1 MWAIKLDTHP
11 ICITVNW
18 KDMED
23 SELDQYSK
31 NDIARIADVINIVAV
46 EANQPWVILQKLGE
60 RAHAEPDLEDNP
72 VLPYAERALAY
83 SIVEDKKN
91 PGSVV
96 LGVRLS
102 GASDEWP
109 LAFKDVSSIEKQVW
123 CKIAEQCTHHLAKVH
138 MLDVALSCGAIRG
151 RDVAKEIAELY
162 LTVAQDVNIEVYYRG
177 GCLRR
182 CWSIARSYG
191 LHTLEA
197 QARSAS
203 YQMAQL
209 LFKLPEIPT
218 GILLQPF
225 EILTVNPRCGEF
237 NDPSRQEVRDLLK
250 QIRFRS
256 ATNVSTLEGVS
267 ELLVRVAS
275 TDSEHGEA
283 RRSLIESYLALGE
296 SAKGMIASSYFED
309 AARIANKYEYI
320 DLRDRAVQLLQAVP
334 YEDLGMQTLP
344 IELRIPC
351 YSIDATLDHYRHS
364 RDALSALDIWLTGA
378 SPTGS
383 YESNVAFAKE
393 SMDGSIIAAVT
404 RTTFDENMPT
414 RTSAG
419 VESAVVEATEQQ
431 ELINAGIYGQ
441 TLAHELKAIKHQYGI
456 VTPTQ
461 ITAHLVQTYR
471 CDSQLTLT
479 LGQAIVSFWDERYTD
494 AGRAAFPLVEAG
506 ARGVLLLLGDPLYR
520 IQTGNAGGHFPS
532 LEKYAEK
539 LEQHNF
545 DVDWLQCIRNP
556 VAKWRNALA
565 HGHQLHLADYEAAV
579 LLRTAALLVVL
590 TSSSSSEKDKEEID
604 MSLRDPIRWAANQAE
619 LVQKWEQVWVP
630 VWEHKIDT
638 TDLEES

>member
-1 MWAIKLDTHP
+1 MSTHP

-23 SELDQYSK
+23 YELAQYSTS
-31 NDIARIADVINIVAV
+31 DIARIADVINIVAA
-46 EANQPWVILQKLGE
+46 EANKPWTILQRLGE
-60 RAHAEPDLEDNP
+60 QTLDEPDLKNNP

-83 SIVEDKKN
+83 SFVDDKK
-91 PGSVV
+91 PGSVT

-102 GASDEWP
+102 EASNKWP
-109 LAFKDVSSIEKQVW
+109 PEFKDVSPAEKQVW
-123 CKIAEQCTHHLAKVH
+123 YDIANQCTHHLAKAH
-138 MLDVALSCGAIRG
+138 MLDVVLACGAIRG

-162 LTVAQDVNIEVYYRG
+162 FTVAQDVNIEMYYRA

-182 CWSIARSYG
+182 CWSIARSCG

-203 YQMAQL
+203 YQMAHQL
-209 LFKLPEIPT
+209 AQLMLKPSEIPV

-225 EILTVNPRCGEF
+225 EIITIPSRGDEF
-237 NDPSRQEVRDLLK
+237 NDPSRQDVQTLLK
-250 QIRFRS
+250 QIRSRS
-256 ATNVSTLEGVS
+256 ATNMSTLEGVS

-275 TDSEHGEA
+275 TDSERDEA

-296 SAKGMIASSYFED
+296 NAKGMIASSHFED
-309 AARIANKYEYI
+309 AARIANKYGYI

-344 IELRIPC
+344 IDLRIPC
-351 YSIDATLDHYRHS
+351 YVIDATLARYRHS
-364 RDALSALDIWLTGA
+364 RDALSALNVWLAGTC
-378 SPTGS
+378 PTGS
-383 YESNVAFAKE
+383 YENNINFAKE
-393 SMDGSIIAAVT
+393 RMDGSILAAIT
-404 RTTFDENMPT
+404 RTTFNGNMPVS
-414 RTSAG
+414 TSAG
-419 VESAVVEATEQQ
+419 ADSAVVEATEQQ
-431 ELINAGIYGQ
+431 ERINAGICGQ

-471 CDSQLTLT
+471 CDSQLALA
-479 LGQAIVSFWDERYTD
+479 LEHAIVSFWDERYTD

-545 DVDWLQCIRNP
+545 DIDWLRCIRNP

-565 HGHQLHLADYEAAV
+565 HGHQLELADYEAAV

-590 TSSSSSEKDKEEID
+590 TSSNSSEKDKEEIETN
-604 MSLRDPIRWAANQAE
+604 LRDPIRWAANQAK
-619 LVQKWEQVWVP
+619 LVQKWEKVWMP

-638 TDLEES
+638 TDLKES

>member
-1 MWAIKLDTHP
+1 
-11 ICITVNW
+11 
-18 KDMED
+18 MED

-31 NDIARIADVINIVAV
+31 SDIARIAYTINVVAA

-60 RAHAEPDLEDNP
+60 RAHAESDFEDNP
-72 VLPYAERALAY
+72 GLPYAETALAY
-83 SIVEDKKN
+83 SFVEDKKN
-91 PGSVV
+91 PGAVV

-123 CKIAEQCTHHLAKVH
+123 CEIAEQCTHHLAKAH

-151 RDVAKEIAELY
+151 RDVAKEIAKLY
-162 LTVAQDVNIEVYYRG
+162 LTVAQDLNIEVYYRG
-177 GCLRR
+177 ACLRR

-203 YQMAQL
+203 YQMARL

-225 EILTVNPRCGEF
+225 EIITVLPQCGEF
-237 NDPSRQEVRDLLK
+237 NDPSRQDVQTLLK
-250 QIRFRS
+250 QVRS
-256 ATNVSTLEGVS
+256 RSTTNVSTLEGVS

-275 TDSEHGEA
+275 TDSERDES

-296 SAKGMIASSYFED
+296 GAKGMIASSYFED
-309 AARIANKYEYI
+309 AARMANKYGYI

-344 IELRIPC
+344 IDLRIPC
-351 YSIDATLDHYRHS
+351 YAIDATLARYRHA
-364 RDALSALDIWLTGA
+364 RDVLSALDVWLAGTC
-378 SPTGS
+378 PTGS
-383 YESNVAFAKE
+383 YESNIKFAKE
-393 SMDGSIIAAVT
+393 RMDGSILAAIT
-404 RTTFDENMPT
+404 RTTFNGNMPVS
-414 RTSAG
+414 TSAG
-419 VESAVVEATEQQ
+419 AESAVFEATEQQ
-431 ELINAGIYGQ
+431 ERINAGIYGQ
-441 TLAHELKAIKHQYGI
+441 TLAHELTAIKHQHHVVSPEKI
-456 VTPTQ
+456 A
-461 ITAHLVQTYR
+461 AHLVQTYR
-471 CDSQLTLT
+471 CDSQLALA

-545 DVDWLQCIRNP
+545 DIDWLRCIRNP

-565 HGHQLHLADYEAAV
+565 HGHRLELTDYEAAV

-590 TSSSSSEKDKEEID
+590 TSSNSSEKDKEEIETN
-604 MSLRDPIRWAANQAE
+604 LRDPIHWAANQAE
-619 LVQKWEQVWVP
+619 LIQKWEQVWAP

-638 TDLEES
+638 TDLKESR

>member
-1 MWAIKLDTHP
+1 MQDYEIA
-11 ICITVNW
+11 
-18 KDMED
+18 
-23 SELDQYSK
+23 QYSTS
-31 NDIARIADVINIVAV
+31 DITRIADVINIVAA
-46 EANQPWVILQKLGE
+46 EANKPWTILQRLGE
-60 RAHAEPDLEDNP
+60 RTLDEPGLKNNP

-83 SIVEDKKN
+83 SFVDDKK
-91 PGSVV
+91 PGSVT

-102 GASDEWP
+102 DASNKWP
-109 LAFKDVSSIEKQVW
+109 LEFKDVSPDEKQVW
-123 CKIAEQCTHHLAKVH
+123 CDIANQCTHHLAKAH
-138 MLDVALSCGAIRG
+138 MLDVALSSGTIRG
-151 RDVAKEIAELY
+151 RDVAKEIADLY
-162 LTVAQDVNIEVYYRG
+162 LAVAQDVNIEVYYRG

-182 CWSIARSYG
+182 CWSIARSCG

-197 QARSAS
+197 QAKSAS
-203 YQMAQL
+203 YQMAHQMTQL
-209 LFKLPEIPT
+209 MLKPPEIPT

-225 EILTVNPRCGEF
+225 EIITVNPRCGEF
-237 NDPSRQEVRDLLK
+237 SDPSRQEVRDLLK
-250 QIRFRS
+250 QIRSRS

-275 TDSEHGEA
+275 TDSERDEA
-283 RRSLIESYLALGE
+283 RRSLIESYLNLGE
-296 SAKGMIASSYFED
+296 SAKGMIASSYFEE
-309 AARIANKYEYI
+309 AAGKANKHEFI

-351 YSIDATLDHYRHS
+351 YAIDATLDHYRHS
-364 RDALSALDIWLTGA
+364 RDALSALDIWLAST

-383 YESNVAFAKE
+383 YESNVASAKK

-404 RTTFDENMPT
+404 RTTFDGNMPT

-419 VESAVVEATEQQ
+419 VESAVVEATERQ
-431 ELINAGIYGQ
+431 ELINVRLNGQ
-441 TLAHELKAIKHQYGI
+441 TIAHELKAIKHQYGI

-461 ITAHLVQTYR
+461 ITAYLVQTYR
-471 CDSQLTLT
+471 CDSQLALA

-604 MSLRDPIRWAANQAE
+604 MSLRDPIRWATNQAE

>member
-1 MWAIKLDTHP
+1 MK
-11 ICITVNW
+11 
-18 KDMED
+18 D

-31 NDIARIADVINIVAV
+31 SDIAQIADVINIVAA
-46 EANQPWVILQKLGE
+46 EANKPWVILQRLRE
-60 RAHAEPDLEDNP
+60 RMLDEPDLKNNP
-72 VLPYAERALAY
+72 VLPCAERALSY
-83 SIVEDKKN
+83 SFVDHKN
-91 PGSVV
+91 PGSVT

-102 GASDEWP
+102 EASNKWP
-109 LAFKDVSSIEKQVW
+109 PEFKDVSPAEKQVW
-123 CKIAEQCTHHLAKVH
+123 YDIANQCTHHLAKAH
-138 MLDVALSCGAIRG
+138 MLDAVLACGAIRG

-162 LTVAQDVNIEVYYRG
+162 FTVAQDVNIEMYYRA

-182 CWSIARSYG
+182 CWSIARSCG

-203 YQMAQL
+203 YQMAHQL
-209 LFKLPEIPT
+209 AQLMLKPSEIPV

-225 EILTVNPRCGEF
+225 EIITIPSRGDEF
-237 NDPSRQEVRDLLK
+237 NDPSRQDVQTLLK
-250 QIRFRS
+250 QIRSRS
-256 ATNVSTLEGVS
+256 ATNMSTLEGVS

-275 TDSEHGEA
+275 TDSERDEA

-296 SAKGMIASSYFED
+296 NAKGMIASSHFED
-309 AARIANKYEYI
+309 AARIANKYGYI

-344 IELRIPC
+344 IDLRIPC
-351 YSIDATLDHYRHS
+351 YVIDATLARYRHA
-364 RDALSALDIWLTGA
+364 RDVLSALDIWLAGTC
-378 SPTGS
+378 PTGS
-383 YESNVAFAKE
+383 YESNINFAKE
-393 SMDGSIIAAVT
+393 RMDGSILAAIT
-404 RTTFDENMPT
+404 RTTFNGNMPVS
-414 RTSAG
+414 TSAG
-419 VESAVVEATEQQ
+419 AESAVVEATEQQ
-431 ELINAGIYGQ
+431 ERINAGICGQ

-471 CDSQLTLT
+471 CDSQLALA
-479 LGQAIVSFWDERYTD
+479 LEHAIVSFWDERYTD

-545 DVDWLQCIRNP
+545 DIDWLRCIRNP

-565 HGHQLHLADYEAAV
+565 HGHQLELADYEAAV

-590 TSSSSSEKDKEEID
+590 TSSNSSEKDKEEIETN
-604 MSLRDPIRWAANQAE
+604 LRDPIRWAANQAE
-619 LVQKWEQVWVP
+619 LIQKWEQVWAP

-638 TDLEES
+638 TDLKESR

>member
-1 MWAIKLDTHP
+1 
-11 ICITVNW
+11 
-18 KDMED
+18 MED

-31 NDIARIADVINIVAV
+31 SDIARVADVINVVAA

-60 RAHAEPDLEDNP
+60 RAHAEPDFEDNP
-72 VLPYAERALAY
+72 GLPYAETALAY
-83 SIVEDKKN
+83 SFVEDKKN
-91 PGSVV
+91 PESVV

-102 GASDEWP
+102 DASDEWP
-109 LAFKDVSSIEKQVW
+109 LAFKNVSSIEKQVW
-123 CKIAEQCTHHLAKVH
+123 CEIAEQCTHHLAKAH

-177 GCLRR
+177 ACLRR

-225 EILTVNPRCGEF
+225 EIITVNPRCGEF

-267 ELLVRVAS
+267 ELLVRVAI
-275 TDSEHGEA
+275 TDSERDEA

-296 SAKGMIASSYFED
+296 SAKGMIASSYFEE
-309 AARIANKYEYI
+309 AAENASKFGFT

-334 YEDLGMQTLP
+334 YEELGMQTLP
-344 IELRIPC
+344 IELPIPN
-351 YSIDATLDHYRHS
+351 YAIDATLARYRHS
-364 RDALSALDIWLTGA
+364 RDALSALDIWLAGA

-404 RTTFDENMPT
+404 RTTFDGNMPT

-419 VESAVVEATEQQ
+419 VESAVVEATERQ
-431 ELINAGIYGQ
+431 ELINAGLYGR

-456 VTPTQ
+456 VTPTK

-471 CDSQLTLT
+471 CDSQLALA

-545 DVDWLQCIRNP
+545 DVDWLRCIRNP

-590 TSSSSSEKDKEEID
+590 TSSNSSEKDKEEIETN
-604 MSLRDPIRWAANQAE
+604 LRDPIRWAANQAE
-619 LVQKWEQVWVP
+619 LIQKWEQVWAP

>member
-1 MWAIKLDTHP
+1 MRIHP

-18 KDMED
+18 RNMED
-23 SELDQYSK
+23 IELDQYSK
-31 NDIARIADVINIVAV
+31 SDIARIADVINIVAA
-46 EANQPWVILQKLGE
+46 EANQPWVILQRLRE
-60 RAHAEPDLEDNP
+60 RMLDEPDLKNNP
-72 VLPYAERALAY
+72 VLPHAERALAY
-83 SIVEDKKN
+83 SFVDDKN
-91 PGSVV
+91 PGSVT
-96 LGVRLS
+96 LDVRLS
-102 GASDEWP
+102 DASNKWP
-109 LAFKDVSSIEKQVW
+109 RKFKDVPPAEKQVW
-123 CKIAEQCTHHLAKVH
+123 CEIANQCTHHLAKAH
-138 MLDVALSCGAIRG
+138 MLDVALSSGIIRG
-151 RDVAKEIAELY
+151 HDAAKEIAELY

-177 GCLRR
+177 ACLRR

-197 QARSAS
+197 QAKSAS
-203 YQMAQL
+203 YQMAHQMVQL
-209 LFKLPEIPT
+209 MFKPPEIPT

-225 EILTVNPRCGEF
+225 EIITVLPQCGEF
-237 NDPSRQEVRDLLK
+237 NNPSRQDVQTLLK
-250 QIRFRS
+250 QVRSRS

-275 TDSEHGEA
+275 TDSERDEA

-296 SAKGMIASSYFED
+296 GAKGMIASSYFEE
-309 AARIANKYEYI
+309 AARKAKNYGFT
-320 DLRDRAVQLLQAVP
+320 DLRNRAVQLLQAVP

-351 YSIDATLDHYRHS
+351 YALDATLDHYRHS
-364 RDALSALDIWLTGA
+364 RDALSALDIWLAGA

-404 RTTFDENMPT
+404 RTTFDGNMPT

-419 VESAVVEATEQQ
+419 VESAVVEATERQ
-431 ELINAGIYGQ
+431 ELINVRLNGQ
-441 TLAHELKAIKHQYGI
+441 TIAHELKAIKHQYSI

-471 CDSQLTLT
+471 CDSQLALA
-479 LGQAIVSFWDERYTD
+479 LGRAIISFWNERYTD

-545 DVDWLQCIRNP
+545 DVDWLRCIRNP

-565 HGHQLHLADYEAAV
+565 HGHRLELADYEAAV

-590 TSSSSSEKDKEEID
+590 TSSNSSEKDKEEIETN
-604 MSLRDPIRWAANQAE
+604 LRDPIRWAANQAE
-619 LVQKWEQVWVP
+619 LIQKWEQVWEP

>member
-1 MWAIKLDTHP
+1 
-11 ICITVNW
+11 
-18 KDMED
+18 MED
-23 SELDQYSK
+23 SEPDQYSK
-31 NDIARIADVINIVAV
+31 SDITQIVNVINIVAA
-46 EANQPWVILQKLGE
+46 EANQPWMILQKLGE
-60 RAHAEPDLEDNP
+60 RAHAAPDLKDNP

-83 SIVEDKKN
+83 SFVDDKK
-91 PGSVV
+91 PGSVT

-102 GASDEWP
+102 DASNKWP
-109 LAFKDVSSIEKQVW
+109 LDFKDVSPDEKQVW
-123 CKIAEQCTHHLAKVH
+123 CDIASQCTHHLAKAH
-138 MLDVALSCGAIRG
+138 LLDVALSSGTIRG
-151 RDVAKEIAELY
+151 RDVAQEIADLY
-162 LTVAQDVNIEVYYRG
+162 LAVAQDVNIEVYYRG

-182 CWSIARSYG
+182 CWSIARSCG

-203 YQMAQL
+203 YQMAHQL
-209 LFKLPEIPT
+209 AQLMLKPSEIPV

-225 EILTVNPRCGEF
+225 EIITVDPRYGDF
-237 NDPSRQEVRDLLK
+237 SAPNRQEVQTLLK
-250 QIRFRS
+250 QIRSRS
-256 ATNVSTLEGVS
+256 TTNVSTLEGVS

-275 TDSEHGEA
+275 TDSERNEA

-309 AARIANKYEYI
+309 AARIADKYGYI

-334 YEDLGMQTLP
+334 YEELGMQTLS
-344 IELRIPC
+344 IELPIPH
-351 YSIDATLDHYRHS
+351 YAIDTTLARYRHS
-364 RDALSALDIWLTGA
+364 RDGLSALDIWLAGA

-383 YESNVAFAKE
+383 YESNVASAKE

-404 RTTFDENMPT
+404 RTTFDGNMPT

-419 VESAVVEATEQQ
+419 VESAVVEATERQ
-431 ELINAGIYGQ
+431 ELINVRLNGQ
-441 TLAHELKAIKHQYGI
+441 TIAHELKAIKHQYGI

-461 ITAHLVQTYR
+461 ITAYLVQTYR
-471 CDSQLTLT
+471 CDSQLALA

-539 LEQHNF
+539 LEQHDF
-545 DVDWLQCIRNP
+545 DIDWLRCIRNP

-565 HGHQLHLADYEAAV
+565 HGHRLELADYEAAV

-590 TSSSSSEKDKEEID
+590 TSSNSSEKDKEEIETN
-604 MSLRDPIRWAANQAE
+604 LRDPIRWAANQAE
-619 LVQKWEQVWVP
+619 LIQKWEQVWAP

-638 TDLEES
+638 TDLKES

>member
-1 MWAIKLDTHP
+1 
-11 ICITVNW
+11 
-18 KDMED
+18 MED

-31 NDIARIADVINIVAV
+31 SDIARIVDVINVVAA
-46 EANQPWVILQKLGE
+46 EANKPWTILRRLGE
-60 RAHAEPDLEDNP
+60 RKLDEPDLKNNP
-72 VLPYAERALAY
+72 VLPYAETALAY
-83 SIVEDKKN
+83 SFVEDKKN
-91 PGSVV
+91 PGAVV

-109 LAFKDVSSIEKQVW
+109 QAFKDVSSIEKQVW
-123 CKIAEQCTHHLAKVH
+123 CEIAEQCTHHLAKAH
-138 MLDVALSCGAIRG
+138 MLDVVLACGAIRG

-162 LTVAQDVNIEVYYRG
+162 FTVAQDVNIEMYYRA

-182 CWSIARSYG
+182 CWSIARSCG

-203 YQMAQL
+203 YQMAHQL
-209 LFKLPEIPT
+209 AQLMLKPSEIPV

-225 EILTVNPRCGEF
+225 EIITIPSRGDEF
-237 NDPSRQEVRDLLK
+237 NDPSRQDVQTLLK
-250 QIRFRS
+250 QVRSRS

-275 TDSEHGEA
+275 TDSERDEA

-296 SAKGMIASSYFED
+296 GAKGMIASSHFED
-309 AARIANKYEYI
+309 AARIANKYGYI

-344 IELRIPC
+344 IDLRIPC
-351 YSIDATLDHYRHS
+351 YVIDATLARYRHA
-364 RDALSALDIWLTGA
+364 RDVLSALDIWLAGTC
-378 SPTGS
+378 PTGS
-383 YESNVAFAKE
+383 YESNINFAKE
-393 SMDGSIIAAVT
+393 RMDGSILAAIT
-404 RTTFDENMPT
+404 RTTFNGNMPVS
-414 RTSAG
+414 TSAG
-419 VESAVVEATEQQ
+419 AESAVVEATEQQ
-431 ELINAGIYGQ
+431 ERINAGICGQ

-471 CDSQLTLT
+471 CDSQLALA
-479 LGQAIVSFWDERYTD
+479 LEHAIVSFWDERYTD

-520 IQTGNAGGHFPS
+520 IQTGSAGGHFPS

-545 DVDWLQCIRNP
+545 NIDWLRCIRNP

-565 HGHQLHLADYEAAV
+565 HGHRLELADYEAAV

-590 TSSSSSEKDKEEID
+590 TSSNSSEKDKEEIETN
-604 MSLRDPIRWAANQAE
+604 LRDPIRWAANQAE
-619 LVQKWEQVWVP
+619 LIQKWEQVWAP

-638 TDLEES
+638 TDLKES

>member
-1 MWAIKLDTHP
+1 MSTHP

-23 SELDQYSK
+23 SKLDQYSK
-31 NDIARIADVINIVAV
+31 SDITWIADVINIVAA
-46 EANQPWVILQKLGE
+46 EANKPWTILQRLGE
-60 RAHAEPDLEDNP
+60 RTLDKPDLKNNP
-72 VLPYAERALAY
+72 VLPCAERALAY
-83 SIVEDKKN
+83 SFVEDKKN
-91 PGSVV
+91 PGSVK

-123 CKIAEQCTHHLAKVH
+123 CEIAEQCTHHLAKAH
-138 MLDVALSCGAIRG
+138 MLDVALSSGAIRG
-151 RDVAKEIAELY
+151 RDVAKEVAELY
-162 LTVAQDVNIEVYYRG
+162 LVIAQDINIEVYYRG

-197 QARSAS
+197 QTKGAS
-203 YQMAQL
+203 YQMAHQMAQL
-209 LFKLPEIPT
+209 MFKPSEIPT

-225 EILTVNPRCGEF
+225 EIITVLPQCGEF
-237 NDPSRQEVRDLLK
+237 NNPSRQDVQTLLK
-250 QIRFRS
+250 QVRSRS

-275 TDSEHGEA
+275 TDSERDEA
-283 RRSLIESYLALGE
+283 RRSLIENYLTLGK
-296 SAKGMIASSYFED
+296 SAKGMIASSYFEE
-309 AARIANKYEYI
+309 AARKAKNYGFT
-320 DLRDRAVQLLQAVP
+320 DLRNRAVQLLQAVP

-351 YSIDATLDHYRHS
+351 YALDATLDHYRHS
-364 RDALSALDIWLTGA
+364 RDALSALDIWLAGA

-404 RTTFDENMPT
+404 RTTFDGNMPT

-419 VESAVVEATEQQ
+419 VESAVVEATERQ
-431 ELINAGIYGQ
+431 ELINVGLNGQ
-441 TLAHELKAIKHQYGI
+441 TIAHELKAINHQYGI

-471 CDSQLTLT
+471 CDSQLALA
-479 LGQAIVSFWDERYTD
+479 LGQAIISFWNERYTD

-545 DVDWLQCIRNP
+545 DVDWLRCIRNP

-565 HGHQLHLADYEAAV
+565 HGHRLELADYEAAV

-590 TSSSSSEKDKEEID
+590 TSSNSSEKDKEEIETN
-604 MSLRDPIRWAANQAE
+604 LRDPIRWAANQAE
-619 LVQKWEQVWVP
+619 LIQKWEQVWEP

>member
-1 MWAIKLDTHP
+1 
-11 ICITVNW
+11 
-18 KDMED
+18 MED
-23 SELDQYSK
+23 SELDQHSK
-31 NDIARIADVINIVAV
+31 SDIARIADVINVVAA

-60 RAHAEPDLEDNP
+60 RAHAESDFEDNP
-72 VLPYAERALAY
+72 GLPYAETALAY
-83 SIVEDKKN
+83 SFVEDKKN
-91 PGSVV
+91 PGAVV

-123 CKIAEQCTHHLAKVH
+123 CEIAEQCTHHLAKAH

-151 RDVAKEIAELY
+151 RDVAKEIAKLY
-162 LTVAQDVNIEVYYRG
+162 LTVAHDVNIEVYYRG
-177 GCLRR
+177 ACLRR

-218 GILLQPF
+218 GILLHPF
-225 EILTVNPRCGEF
+225 EIITVNPRCGDF
-237 NDPSRQEVRDLLK
+237 SDPSRQEVRDLLK

-275 TDSEHGEA
+275 TDSERDEA

-296 SAKGMIASSYFED
+296 GTKGMIASSYFED
-309 AARIANKYEYI
+309 AARIADKYGYI

-334 YEDLGMQTLP
+334 YEELGMQTLS
-344 IELRIPC
+344 IELPIPH
-351 YSIDATLDHYRHS
+351 YAIDATLARYRHS
-364 RDALSALDIWLTGA
+364 RDGLSALDIWLAGA

-383 YESNVAFAKE
+383 YESNVASAKE

-404 RTTFDENMPT
+404 RTTFDGNMPT

-419 VESAVVEATEQQ
+419 VESAVVETTERQ
-431 ELINAGIYGQ
+431 ELINVRLNGRTI
-441 TLAHELKAIKHQYGI
+441 AHELKAIKHQYGI
-456 VTPTQ
+456 VTPTK

-471 CDSQLTLT
+471 CDSQLALA
-479 LGQAIVSFWDERYTD
+479 LEHAIVSFWDERYTD

-545 DVDWLQCIRNP
+545 DIDWLRCIRNP

-565 HGHQLHLADYEAAV
+565 HGHRLELADYEAAV

-590 TSSSSSEKDKEEID
+590 TSSNSSEKDKEEIETN
-604 MSLRDPIRWAANQAE
+604 LRDPIRWAANQAE
-619 LVQKWEQVWVP
+619 LTQKWEQVWAP

-638 TDLEES
+638 TDLKES

>member
-1 MWAIKLDTHP
+1 
-11 ICITVNW
+11 
-18 KDMED
+18 MED
-23 SELDQYSK
+23 SKLDQYSK
-31 NDIARIADVINIVAV
+31 NDIARIADVINIVAA
-46 EANQPWVILQKLGE
+46 EANQPWVILQKLSE
-60 RAHAEPDLEDNP
+60 RAHAAPDLKDNP
-72 VLPYAERALAY
+72 VLPYAERSLAY
-83 SIVEDKKN
+83 SFTEDKKN
-91 PGSVV
+91 PGSVT

-102 GASDEWP
+102 STSDEWP
-109 LAFKDVSSIEKQVW
+109 LAFKDVSSIEKQAW
-123 CKIAEQCTHHLAKVH
+123 YEIANQCTHHLAKVH

-151 RDVAKEIAELY
+151 RDVAKEIADLY
-162 LTVAQDVNIEVYYRG
+162 LTVAQDVNIEIYYRG

-225 EILTVNPRCGEF
+225 EILTVNPRCGQF

-364 RDALSALDIWLTGA
+364 RDALSALDIWLAGA

-419 VESAVVEATEQQ
+419 VESAVVEATERQ

-471 CDSQLTLT
+471 CDSQLTLA

-520 IQTGNAGGHFPS
+520 IQTGKAGGHFPS

>member
-1 MWAIKLDTHP
+1 
-11 ICITVNW
+11 
-18 KDMED
+18 MED
-23 SELDQYSK
+23 IELDQYSK
-31 NDIARIADVINIVAV
+31 SDIARIADVINIVAA
-46 EANQPWVILQKLGE
+46 EANQPWVILQRLRE
-60 RAHAEPDLEDNP
+60 RMLDEPDLKNNP
-72 VLPYAERALAY
+72 VLPHAERALAY
-83 SIVEDKKN
+83 SFVDDKN
-91 PGSVV
+91 PGSVT
-96 LGVRLS
+96 LDVRLS
-102 GASDEWP
+102 DASNKWP
-109 LAFKDVSSIEKQVW
+109 RKFKDVPPAEKQVW
-123 CKIAEQCTHHLAKVH
+123 CEIANQCTHHLAKAH
-138 MLDVALSCGAIRG
+138 MLDVALSSGIIRG
-151 RDVAKEIAELY
+151 HDAAKEIAELY

-177 GCLRR
+177 ACLRR

-197 QARSAS
+197 QAKSAS
-203 YQMAQL
+203 YQMAHQMVQL
-209 LFKLPEIPT
+209 MFKPPEIPT

-225 EILTVNPRCGEF
+225 EIITVLPQCGEF
-237 NDPSRQEVRDLLK
+237 NNPSRQDVQTLLK
-250 QIRFRS
+250 QVRSRS

-275 TDSEHGEA
+275 TDSERDEA

-296 SAKGMIASSYFED
+296 GAKGMIASSYFEE
-309 AARIANKYEYI
+309 AARKAKNYGFT
-320 DLRDRAVQLLQAVP
+320 DLRNRAVQLLQAVP

-351 YSIDATLDHYRHS
+351 YALDATLDHYRHS
-364 RDALSALDIWLTGA
+364 RDALSALDIWLAGA

-404 RTTFDENMPT
+404 RTTFDGNMPT

-419 VESAVVEATEQQ
+419 VESAVVEATERQ
-431 ELINAGIYGQ
+431 ELINVRLNGQ
-441 TLAHELKAIKHQYGI
+441 TIAHELTAIKHQHHVVSPEEI
-456 VTPTQ
+456 A
-461 ITAHLVQTYR
+461 AHLVQTYR
-471 CDSQLTLT
+471 CDSQLALA
-479 LGQAIVSFWDERYTD
+479 LGRAIISFWNERYTD

-545 DVDWLQCIRNP
+545 DVDWLRCIRNP

-565 HGHQLHLADYEAAV
+565 HGHRLELADYEAAV

-590 TSSSSSEKDKEEID
+590 TSSNSSEKDKEEIETN
-604 MSLRDPIRWAANQAE
+604 LRDPIRWAANQAE
-619 LVQKWEQVWVP
+619 LIQKWEQVWEP

>member
-1 MWAIKLDTHP
+1 MK
-11 ICITVNW
+11 
-18 KDMED
+18 D

-31 NDIARIADVINIVAV
+31 SDIAQIADVINIVAA
-46 EANQPWVILQKLGE
+46 EANKPWVILQRLRE
-60 RAHAEPDLEDNP
+60 RMLDEPDLKNNP
-72 VLPYAERALAY
+72 VLPCAERALSY
-83 SIVEDKKN
+83 SFVDHKN
-91 PGSVV
+91 PGSVT

-102 GASDEWP
+102 EASNKWP
-109 LAFKDVSSIEKQVW
+109 PEFKDVSPAEKQVW
-123 CKIAEQCTHHLAKVH
+123 YDIANQCTHHLAKAH
-138 MLDVALSCGAIRG
+138 MLDAVLACGAIRG

-162 LTVAQDVNIEVYYRG
+162 FTVAQDVNIEMYYRA

-182 CWSIARSYG
+182 CWSIARSCG

-203 YQMAQL
+203 YQMAHQL
-209 LFKLPEIPT
+209 AQLMLKPSEIPV

-225 EILTVNPRCGEF
+225 EIITIPSRGDEF
-237 NDPSRQEVRDLLK
+237 NDPSRQDVQTLLK
-250 QIRFRS
+250 QIRSRS
-256 ATNVSTLEGVS
+256 ATNISTLEGVS

-275 TDSEHGEA
+275 TDSERDEA

-296 SAKGMIASSYFED
+296 NAKGMIASSHFED
-309 AARIANKYEYI
+309 AARIANKYGYI

-344 IELRIPC
+344 IDLRIPC
-351 YSIDATLDHYRHS
+351 YVIDATLARYRHA
-364 RDALSALDIWLTGA
+364 RDVLSALDIWLAGTC
-378 SPTGS
+378 PTGS
-383 YESNVAFAKE
+383 YESNINFAKE
-393 SMDGSIIAAVT
+393 RMDGSILAAIT
-404 RTTFDENMPT
+404 RTTFNGNMPVS
-414 RTSAG
+414 TSAG
-419 VESAVVEATEQQ
+419 AESAVVEATEQQ
-431 ELINAGIYGQ
+431 ERINAGICGQ

-471 CDSQLTLT
+471 CDSQLALA
-479 LGQAIVSFWDERYTD
+479 LEHAIVSFWDERYTD

-545 DVDWLQCIRNP
+545 DIDWLRCIRNP

-565 HGHQLHLADYEAAV
+565 HGHQLELADYEAAV

-590 TSSSSSEKDKEEID
+590 TSSNSSEKDKEEIETN
-604 MSLRDPIRWAANQAE
+604 LRDPIRWAANQAE
-619 LVQKWEQVWVP
+619 LIQKWEQVWAP

-638 TDLEES
+638 TDLKESR

>member
-1 MWAIKLDTHP
+1 
-11 ICITVNW
+11 
-18 KDMED
+18 MED
-23 SELDQYSK
+23 SKLDQYSK
-31 NDIARIADVINIVAV
+31 SDIARIADVINIVAA
-46 EANQPWVILQKLGE
+46 EANQPWVILQRLRE
-60 RAHAEPDLEDNP
+60 RMLDEPDLKNNP
-72 VLPYAERALAY
+72 VLPCAERALSY
-83 SIVEDKKN
+83 SFVDHKN
-91 PGSVV
+91 PGSVT

-102 GASDEWP
+102 EASNKWP
-109 LAFKDVSSIEKQVW
+109 PEFKDVSPAEKQVW
-123 CKIAEQCTHHLAKVH
+123 YDIANQCTHHLAKAH
-138 MLDVALSCGAIRG
+138 MLDVVLACGAIRG

-162 LTVAQDVNIEVYYRG
+162 FTVAQDVNIEMYYRA

-182 CWSIARSYG
+182 CWSIARSCG

-203 YQMAQL
+203 YQMAHQL
-209 LFKLPEIPT
+209 AQLMLKPSEIPV

-225 EILTVNPRCGEF
+225 EIITIPSRGDEF
-237 NDPSRQEVRDLLK
+237 NDPSRQDVQTLLK
-250 QIRFRS
+250 QIRSRS
-256 ATNVSTLEGVS
+256 ATNMSTLEGVS

-275 TDSEHGEA
+275 TDSERDEA

-296 SAKGMIASSYFED
+296 NAKGMIASSHFED
-309 AARIANKYEYI
+309 AARIANKYGYI

-344 IELRIPC
+344 IDLRIPC
-351 YSIDATLDHYRHS
+351 YVIDATLARYRHA
-364 RDALSALDIWLTGA
+364 RDVLSALDIWLAGTC
-378 SPTGS
+378 PTGS
-383 YESNVAFAKE
+383 YESNINFAKE
-393 SMDGSIIAAVT
+393 RMDGSILAAIT
-404 RTTFDENMPT
+404 RTTFNGNMPVS
-414 RTSAG
+414 TSAG
-419 VESAVVEATEQQ
+419 AESAVVEATEQQ
-431 ELINAGIYGQ
+431 ERINAGICGQ

-456 VTPTQ
+456 VTPTK

-471 CDSQLTLT
+471 CDSQLALA
-479 LGQAIVSFWDERYTD
+479 LEHAIVSFWDERYTD

-545 DVDWLQCIRNP
+545 DIDWLRCIRNP

-565 HGHQLHLADYEAAV
+565 HGHQLELADYEAAV

-590 TSSSSSEKDKEEID
+590 TSSNSSEKDKEEIETN
-604 MSLRDPIRWAANQAE
+604 LRDPIRWAANQAE
-619 LVQKWEQVWVP
+619 LIQKWEQVWAP

-638 TDLEES
+638 TDLKESR

>member
-1 MWAIKLDTHP
+1 
-11 ICITVNW
+11 
-18 KDMED
+18 MED

-31 NDIARIADVINIVAV
+31 SDIARVADVINVVAA

-60 RAHAEPDLEDNP
+60 RAHAEPDFEDNP
-72 VLPYAERALAY
+72 GLPYAETALAY
-83 SIVEDKKN
+83 SFVEDKKN
-91 PGSVV
+91 PESVV

-102 GASDEWP
+102 DASDEWP
-109 LAFKDVSSIEKQVW
+109 LAFKNVSSIEKQVW
-123 CKIAEQCTHHLAKVH
+123 CEIAEQCTHHLAKAH

-177 GCLRR
+177 ACLRR

-225 EILTVNPRCGEF
+225 EIITVNPRCGEF

-267 ELLVRVAS
+267 ELLVRVAI
-275 TDSEHGEA
+275 TDSERDEA

-296 SAKGMIASSYFED
+296 SAKGMIASSYFEE
-309 AARIANKYEYI
+309 AAENASKFGFT

-334 YEDLGMQTLP
+334 YEELGMQTLP
-344 IELRIPC
+344 IELPIPN
-351 YSIDATLDHYRHS
+351 YAIDATLARYRHS
-364 RDALSALDIWLTGA
+364 RDALSALDIWLAGA

-404 RTTFDENMPT
+404 RTTFDGNMPT

-419 VESAVVEATEQQ
+419 VESAVVEATERQ
-431 ELINAGIYGQ
+431 ELINAGLYGR

-456 VTPTQ
+456 VTPTK

-471 CDSQLTLT
+471 CDSQLALA

-545 DVDWLQCIRNP
+545 DVDWLRCIRNP

-590 TSSSSSEKDKEEID
+590 TSSNSSEKDKEEIETN
-604 MSLRDPIRWAANQAE
+604 LRDPIRWAANQAE
-619 LVQKWEQVWVP
+619 LIQKWEQVWAP

-638 TDLEES
+638 TDLKES

>member
-1 MWAIKLDTHP
+1 
-11 ICITVNW
+11 
-18 KDMED
+18 MED
-23 SELDQYSK
+23 SKLDQYSK
-31 NDIARIADVINIVAV
+31 SDIARIADVINIVAA
-46 EANQPWVILQKLGE
+46 EANQPWVILQRLHE
-60 RAHAEPDLEDNP
+60 RMLDEPDLKNNP
-72 VLPYAERALAY
+72 VLPCAERALSY
-83 SIVEDKKN
+83 SFVDHKN
-91 PGSVV
+91 PGSVT

-102 GASDEWP
+102 EASNKWP
-109 LAFKDVSSIEKQVW
+109 PEFKDVSPAEKQVW
-123 CKIAEQCTHHLAKVH
+123 YDIANQCTHHLAKAH
-138 MLDVALSCGAIRG
+138 MLDVVLACGAIRG

-162 LTVAQDVNIEVYYRG
+162 FTVAQDVNIEMYYRA

-182 CWSIARSYG
+182 CWSIARSCG

-203 YQMAQL
+203 YQMAHQL
-209 LFKLPEIPT
+209 AQLMLKPSEIPV

-225 EILTVNPRCGEF
+225 EIITVLPQCGEF
-237 NDPSRQEVRDLLK
+237 NDPSRQDVQTLLK
-250 QIRFRS
+250 QVRSRS

-267 ELLVRVAS
+267 ELLVRVAT
-275 TDSEHGEA
+275 TDSERDEA

-296 SAKGMIASSYFED
+296 GAKGMIASSYFED
-309 AARIANKYEYI
+309 AARMANKYGYI

-344 IELRIPC
+344 IDLRIPC
-351 YSIDATLDHYRHS
+351 YVIDATLARYRHA
-364 RDALSALDIWLTGA
+364 RDVLSALDIWLAGTC
-378 SPTGS
+378 PTGS
-383 YESNVAFAKE
+383 YESNINFAKE
-393 SMDGSIIAAVT
+393 RMDGSILAAIT
-404 RTTFDENMPT
+404 RTTFNGNMPVS
-414 RTSAG
+414 TSAG
-419 VESAVVEATEQQ
+419 AESAVVEATEQQ
-431 ELINAGIYGQ
+431 ERINAGICGQ

-471 CDSQLTLT
+471 CDSQLALA
-479 LGQAIVSFWDERYTD
+479 LEHAIVSFWDERYTD

-520 IQTGNAGGHFPS
+520 IQTGSAGGHFPS

-545 DVDWLQCIRNP
+545 DIDWLRCIRNP

-565 HGHQLHLADYEAAV
+565 HGHRLELADYEAAV

-590 TSSSSSEKDKEEID
+590 TSSNSSEKDKEEIETN
-604 MSLRDPIRWAANQAE
+604 LRDPIRWAANQAE
-619 LVQKWEQVWVP
+619 LIQKWEQVWAP

-638 TDLEES
+638 TDLKES

>member
-1 MWAIKLDTHP
+1 
-11 ICITVNW
+11 
-18 KDMED
+18 MED
-23 SELDQYSK
+23 SKLDQYSK
-31 NDIARIADVINIVAV
+31 SDIARIADVINIVAA
-46 EANQPWVILQKLGE
+46 EANQPWVILQRLRE
-60 RAHAEPDLEDNP
+60 RMLDEPDLKNNP
-72 VLPYAERALAY
+72 VLPCAERALSY
-83 SIVEDKKN
+83 SFVDHKN
-91 PGSVV
+91 PGSVT

-102 GASDEWP
+102 EASNKWP
-109 LAFKDVSSIEKQVW
+109 PKFKDVSPAEKQVW
-123 CKIAEQCTHHLAKVH
+123 YDIANQCTHHLAKAH
-138 MLDVALSCGAIRG
+138 MLDVVLACGEIRG

-162 LTVAQDVNIEVYYRG
+162 FTVAQDVNIEMYYRA

-182 CWSIARSYG
+182 CWSIARSCG

-203 YQMAQL
+203 YQLAHQLAQL
-209 LFKLPEIPT
+209 MLKPSEIPV

-225 EILTVNPRCGEF
+225 EIITIPSRGDEF
-237 NDPSRQEVRDLLK
+237 NDPSRQDVQTLLK
-250 QIRFRS
+250 QIRSRS
-256 ATNVSTLEGVS
+256 ATNMSTLEGVS

-275 TDSEHGEA
+275 TDSERDEA

-296 SAKGMIASSYFED
+296 NAKGMIASSHFED
-309 AARIANKYEYI
+309 AARIANKYGYI

-344 IELRIPC
+344 IDLRIPC
-351 YSIDATLDHYRHS
+351 YVIDATLARYRHA
-364 RDALSALDIWLTGA
+364 RDVLSALDIWLAGTC
-378 SPTGS
+378 PTGS
-383 YESNVAFAKE
+383 YESNINFAKE
-393 SMDGSIIAAVT
+393 RMDGSILAAIT
-404 RTTFDENMPT
+404 RTTFNGNMPVS
-414 RTSAG
+414 TSAG
-419 VESAVVEATEQQ
+419 AESAVVEATEQQ
-431 ELINAGIYGQ
+431 ERINAGICGQ

-471 CDSQLTLT
+471 CDSQLALA
-479 LGQAIVSFWDERYTD
+479 LEHAIVSFWDERYTD

-545 DVDWLQCIRNP
+545 DIDWLRCIRNP

-565 HGHQLHLADYEAAV
+565 HGHQLELADYEAAV

-590 TSSSSSEKDKEEID
+590 TSSNSSEKDKEEIETN
-604 MSLRDPIRWAANQAE
+604 LRDPIRWAANQAE
-619 LVQKWEQVWVP
+619 LIQKWEQVWAP

-638 TDLEES
+638 TDLKES

>member
-1 MWAIKLDTHP
+1 
-11 ICITVNW
+11 
-18 KDMED
+18 MED

-31 NDIARIADVINIVAV
+31 SDIARIVDVINVVAA
-46 EANQPWVILQKLGE
+46 EANKPWTILRRLGE
-60 RAHAEPDLEDNP
+60 RKLDEPDLKNNP
-72 VLPYAERALAY
+72 VLPYAETALAY
-83 SIVEDKKN
+83 SFVEDKKN
-91 PGSVV
+91 PGAVV

-123 CKIAEQCTHHLAKVH
+123 CEIAEQCTHHLAKAH
-138 MLDVALSCGAIRG
+138 MLDVVLACGAIRG
-151 RDVAKEIAELY
+151 RDVAKEIADLY
-162 LTVAQDVNIEVYYRG
+162 LTVAQDVNIEIYYRG

-267 ELLVRVAS
+267 ELLVRVAN

-351 YSIDATLDHYRHS
+351 YAIDATLDHYRHS
-364 RDALSALDIWLTGA
+364 RDGLSALDIWLAGA

-383 YESNVAFAKE
+383 YESNVASAKE

-404 RTTFDENMPT
+404 RTTFDGNMPT

-419 VESAVVEATEQQ
+419 VESAVVEATERQ
-431 ELINAGIYGQ
+431 ELINVRLNGQ
-441 TLAHELKAIKHQYGI
+441 TIAHELKAIKHQYGI

-461 ITAHLVQTYR
+461 ITAYLVQTYR
-471 CDSQLTLT
+471 CDSQLALA

>member
-1 MWAIKLDTHP
+1 
-11 ICITVNW
+11 
-18 KDMED
+18 MED
-23 SELDQYSK
+23 SKLDQYSK
-31 NDIARIADVINIVAV
+31 SDIARIADVINIVAA
-46 EANQPWVILQKLGE
+46 EANQPWVILQRLRE
-60 RAHAEPDLEDNP
+60 RMLDEPDLKNNP
-72 VLPYAERALAY
+72 VLPCAERALSY
-83 SIVEDKKN
+83 SFVDHKN
-91 PGSVV
+91 PGSVT

-102 GASDEWP
+102 EASNKWP
-109 LAFKDVSSIEKQVW
+109 PEFKDVSPAEKQVW
-123 CKIAEQCTHHLAKVH
+123 YDIANQCTHHLAKAH
-138 MLDVALSCGAIRG
+138 MLDVVLACGAIRG

-162 LTVAQDVNIEVYYRG
+162 FTVAQDVNIEMYYRA

-182 CWSIARSYG
+182 CWSIARSCG

-203 YQMAQL
+203 YQMAHQL
-209 LFKLPEIPT
+209 AHLMLKPSEIPV

-225 EILTVNPRCGEF
+225 EIITIPSRGDEF
-237 NDPSRQEVRDLLK
+237 NDPSRQDVQTLLK
-250 QIRFRS
+250 QIRSRS
-256 ATNVSTLEGVS
+256 ATNMSTLEGVS

-275 TDSEHGEA
+275 TDSERDEA

-296 SAKGMIASSYFED
+296 NAKGMIASSHFED
-309 AARIANKYEYI
+309 AARIANKYGYI

-344 IELRIPC
+344 IDLRIPC
-351 YSIDATLDHYRHS
+351 YVIDATLARYRHA
-364 RDALSALDIWLTGA
+364 RDVLSALDIWLAGTC
-378 SPTGS
+378 PTGS
-383 YESNVAFAKE
+383 YESNINFAKE
-393 SMDGSIIAAVT
+393 RMDGSILAAIT
-404 RTTFDENMPT
+404 RTTFNGNMPVS
-414 RTSAG
+414 TSAG
-419 VESAVVEATEQQ
+419 AESAVVEATEQQ
-431 ELINAGIYGQ
+431 ERINAGICGQ

-471 CDSQLTLT
+471 CDSQLALA
-479 LGQAIVSFWDERYTD
+479 LEHAIVSFWDERYTD

-545 DVDWLQCIRNP
+545 DIDWLRCIRNP

-565 HGHQLHLADYEAAV
+565 HGHQLELADYEAAV

-590 TSSSSSEKDKEEID
+590 TSSNSSDKDKEEIETN
-604 MSLRDPIRWAANQAE
+604 LRDPIRWAANQAE
-619 LVQKWEQVWVP
+619 LIQKWEQVWAP

-638 TDLEES
+638 TDLKESR

>member
-1 MWAIKLDTHP
+1 MD
-11 ICITVNW
+11 
-18 KDMED
+18 D

-31 NDIARIADVINIVAV
+31 SDITQIADVINIVAA
-46 EANQPWVILQKLGE
+46 EANKPWTILQRLGE
-60 RAHAEPDLEDNP
+60 RTLDEPDLKNNP

-83 SIVEDKKN
+83 SFVDHKK
-91 PGSVV
+91 PGSVT

-102 GASDEWP
+102 DASNKWP
-109 LAFKDVSSIEKQVW
+109 RKFKDVSPAEKRVW
-123 CKIAEQCTHHLAKVH
+123 YDIANQCTHHLAKAH
-138 MLDVALSCGAIRG
+138 MLDVALSSGTIRG
-151 RDVAKEIAELY
+151 RDVAKEIADLY
-162 LTVAQDVNIEVYYRG
+162 FTVAQDVNIEMYYRA

-182 CWSIARSYG
+182 CWSIARSCG

-197 QARSAS
+197 QTRSAS
-203 YQMAQL
+203 YQMAHQL
-209 LFKLPEIPT
+209 AQLMLKPSEIPV

-225 EILTVNPRCGEF
+225 EIITVDPRYGDF
-237 NDPSRQEVRDLLK
+237 SAPSRQDVQTLLK

-275 TDSEHGEA
+275 TDSERNEA

-296 SAKGMIASSYFED
+296 GTKGMIASSYFEE
-309 AARIANKYEYI
+309 AARKANKYGFT

-351 YSIDATLDHYRHS
+351 YAIDATLARYRHS
-364 RDALSALDIWLTGA
+364 RDALSALDIWLAGA
-378 SPTGS
+378 PPTGS
-383 YESNVAFAKE
+383 YESNVAFAKK

-404 RTTFDENMPT
+404 RTTFDGNVPT
-414 RTSAG
+414 RTSTG
-419 VESAVVEATEQQ
+419 VESAVVEATERQ
-431 ELINAGIYGQ
+431 ELINVGLNGQ

-471 CDSQLTLT
+471 CNSQLALA
-479 LGQAIVSFWDERYTD
+479 LGHAIVSFWDERYTD

-545 DVDWLQCIRNP
+545 DIDWLRCIRNP
-556 VAKWRNALA
+556 VAKLRNALA
-565 HGHQLHLADYEAAV
+565 HGHQLQLADYEAAV

-590 TSSSSSEKDKEEID
+590 TSSNSSETDKEEID
-604 MSLRDPIRWAANQAE
+604 TSLRDPVRWAANQAE
-619 LVQKWEQVWVP
+619 LIQKWEQVWAP

-638 TDLEES
+638 TDLKES

>member
-1 MWAIKLDTHP
+1 
-11 ICITVNW
+11 
-18 KDMED
+18 MED
-23 SELDQYSK
+23 SKLDQYSK
-31 NDIARIADVINIVAV
+31 SDIARIADVINIVAA
-46 EANQPWVILQKLGE
+46 EANQPWVILQKLSE
-60 RAHAEPDLEDNP
+60 RAHAAPDLKDNP
-72 VLPYAERALAY
+72 VLPYAERSLAY
-83 SIVEDKKN
+83 SFTEDKKN
-91 PGSVV
+91 PGSVT

-102 GASDEWP
+102 STSDEWP
-109 LAFKDVSSIEKQVW
+109 LAFKDVSSIEKQAW
-123 CKIAEQCTHHLAKVH
+123 YEIANQCTHHLAKAH

-151 RDVAKEIAELY
+151 RDVAKEIADLY
-162 LTVAQDVNIEVYYRG
+162 LTVAQDVNIEIYYRG

-351 YSIDATLDHYRHS
+351 YAIDATLDHYRHS
-364 RDALSALDIWLTGA
+364 RDGLSALDIWLAGA

-383 YESNVAFAKE
+383 YESNVASAKE

-404 RTTFDENMPT
+404 RTTFDGNMPT

-419 VESAVVEATEQQ
+419 VESAVVEATERQ
-431 ELINAGIYGQ
+431 ELINVRLNGQ
-441 TLAHELKAIKHQYGI
+441 TIAHELKAIKHQYGI

-461 ITAHLVQTYR
+461 ITAYLVQTYR
-471 CDSQLTLT
+471 CDSQLALA

>member
-1 MWAIKLDTHP
+1 MSTHP

-23 SELDQYSK
+23 SELDQHSK
-31 NDIARIADVINIVAV
+31 SDIARIADVINVVAA

-60 RAHAEPDLEDNP
+60 RAHAESDFEDNP
-72 VLPYAERALAY
+72 GLPYAETALAY
-83 SIVEDKKN
+83 SFVEDKKN
-91 PGSVV
+91 PGAVV

-123 CKIAEQCTHHLAKVH
+123 CEIAEQCTHHLAKAH

-151 RDVAKEIAELY
+151 RDVAKEIAKLY
-162 LTVAQDVNIEVYYRG
+162 LTVAHDVNIEVYYRG
-177 GCLRR
+177 ACLRR

-218 GILLQPF
+218 GILLHPF
-225 EILTVNPRCGEF
+225 EIITVNPRCGDF
-237 NDPSRQEVRDLLK
+237 SDPSRQEVRDLLK

-275 TDSEHGEA
+275 TDSERDEA

-296 SAKGMIASSYFED
+296 GTKGMIASSYFED
-309 AARIANKYEYI
+309 AARIADKYGYI

-334 YEDLGMQTLP
+334 YEELGMQTLS
-344 IELRIPC
+344 IELPIPH
-351 YSIDATLDHYRHS
+351 YAIDATLARYRHS
-364 RDALSALDIWLTGA
+364 RDGLSALDIWLAGA

-383 YESNVAFAKE
+383 YESNVASAKE

-404 RTTFDENMPT
+404 RTTFDGNMPT

-419 VESAVVEATEQQ
+419 VESAVVETTERQ
-431 ELINAGIYGQ
+431 ELINVRLNGRTI
-441 TLAHELKAIKHQYGI
+441 AHELKAIKHQYGI
-456 VTPTQ
+456 VTPTK

-471 CDSQLTLT
+471 CDSQLALA
-479 LGQAIVSFWDERYTD
+479 LEHAIVSFWDERYTD

-545 DVDWLQCIRNP
+545 DIDWLRCIRNP

-565 HGHQLHLADYEAAV
+565 HGHRLELADYEAAV

-590 TSSSSSEKDKEEID
+590 TSSNSSEKDKEEIETN
-604 MSLRDPIRWAANQAE
+604 LRDPIRWAANQAE
-619 LVQKWEQVWVP
+619 LTQKWEQVWAP

-638 TDLEES
+638 TDLKES

>member
-1 MWAIKLDTHP
+1 MD
-11 ICITVNW
+11 
-18 KDMED
+18 D

-31 NDIARIADVINIVAV
+31 SDITQIADVINIVAA
-46 EANQPWVILQKLGE
+46 EANKPWTILQRLGE
-60 RAHAEPDLEDNP
+60 RALDEPDLKNNP

-83 SIVEDKKN
+83 SFVDHKK
-91 PGSVV
+91 PGSVT

-102 GASDEWP
+102 DASNKWP
-109 LAFKDVSSIEKQVW
+109 LDFKDVSPDEKQVW
-123 CKIAEQCTHHLAKVH
+123 CDIASQCTHHLAKAH
-138 MLDVALSCGAIRG
+138 MLDVALSSGTIRG
-151 RDVAKEIAELY
+151 RDVAKEIADLY
-162 LTVAQDVNIEVYYRG
+162 FTVAQDVNIEMYYRA

-182 CWSIARSYG
+182 CWSIARSCG

-197 QARSAS
+197 QTRSAS

-225 EILTVNPRCGEF
+225 EIITVDPRYGDF
-237 NDPSRQEVRDLLK
+237 SAPSRQDVQTLLK

-275 TDSEHGEA
+275 TDSERNET

-296 SAKGMIASSYFED
+296 GTKGMIASSYFEE
-309 AARIANKYEYI
+309 AARKANKYGFT

-334 YEDLGMQTLP
+334 YEDLGTQTLP

-351 YSIDATLDHYRHS
+351 YAIDATLARYRHS
-364 RDALSALDIWLTGA
+364 RDALSALDIWLAGP

-383 YESNVAFAKE
+383 YESNVAFAKK

-404 RTTFDENMPT
+404 RTTFDGNVPT
-414 RTSAG
+414 RTSTG
-419 VESAVVEATEQQ
+419 VESAVVEATERQ
-431 ELINAGIYGQ
+431 ELINVGLNGQ

-471 CDSQLTLT
+471 CNSQLALA
-479 LGQAIVSFWDERYTD
+479 LGHAIVSFWDERYTE

-545 DVDWLQCIRNP
+545 DIDWLRCIRNP

-565 HGHQLHLADYEAAV
+565 HGHRLELADYEAAV

-590 TSSSSSEKDKEEID
+590 TSSNSSETDKEEID
-604 MSLRDPIRWAANQAE
+604 TSLRDPVRWAANQAE
-619 LVQKWEQVWVP
+619 LIQKWEQVWAP

-638 TDLEES
+638 TDLKESR

>member
-1 MWAIKLDTHP
+1 
-11 ICITVNW
+11 
-18 KDMED
+18 
-23 SELDQYSK
+23 
-31 NDIARIADVINIVAV
+31 
-46 EANQPWVILQKLGE
+46 
-60 RAHAEPDLEDNP
+60 
-72 VLPYAERALAY
+72 
-83 SIVEDKKN
+83 
-91 PGSVV
+91 
-96 LGVRLS
+96 
-102 GASDEWP
+102 
-109 LAFKDVSSIEKQVW
+109 
-123 CKIAEQCTHHLAKVH
+123 

-151 RDVAKEIAELY
+151 RDVAKEIADLY
-162 LTVAQDVNIEVYYRG
+162 LTVAQDVNIEIYYRG

-296 SAKGMIASSYFED
+296 SAKGMIASLYFED
-309 AARIANKYEYI
+309 AAGIANKYGFI

-334 YEDLGMQTLP
+334 YEELGMQTLS
-344 IELRIPC
+344 IELPIPH
-351 YSIDATLDHYRHS
+351 YAIDATLARYRHS
-364 RDALSALDIWLTGA
+364 RDGLSALDIWLAGA
-378 SPTGS
+378 PPTGS
-383 YESNVAFAKE
+383 YESNVASAKE

-404 RTTFDENMPT
+404 RTTFDGNMPT

-419 VESAVVEATEQQ
+419 VESAVVEATERQ
-431 ELINAGIYGQ
+431 ELINAGLYGQ
-441 TLAHELKAIKHQYGI
+441 MLAHELKAIKHQYGI
-456 VTPTQ
+456 VTPTK

-471 CDSQLTLT
+471 CDSQLALA

-506 ARGVLLLLGDPLYR
+506 ARGVLLLLDDPLYR

-565 HGHQLHLADYEAAV
+565 HGHRLELADYEAAV
-579 LLRTAALLVVL
+579 LLRTAALLVIL
-590 TSSSSSEKDKEEID
+590 TSNNSSKIDKEEID

-619 LVQKWEQVWVP
+619 LAQKWEQVWVP
-630 VWEHKIDT
+630 VWEHKINT
-638 TDLEES
+638 TDLKES

>member
-1 MWAIKLDTHP
+1 
-11 ICITVNW
+11 
-18 KDMED
+18 MED
-23 SELDQYSK
+23 IELDQYSK
-31 NDIARIADVINIVAV
+31 SDIARIADVINIVAA
-46 EANQPWVILQKLGE
+46 EANQPWVILQRLRE
-60 RAHAEPDLEDNP
+60 RMLDEPDLKNNP
-72 VLPYAERALAY
+72 VLPHAERALAY
-83 SIVEDKKN
+83 SFVDDKN
-91 PGSVV
+91 PGSVT
-96 LGVRLS
+96 LDVRLS
-102 GASDEWP
+102 DASNKWP
-109 LAFKDVSSIEKQVW
+109 RKFKDVPPAEKQVW
-123 CKIAEQCTHHLAKVH
+123 CEIANQCTHHLAKAH
-138 MLDVALSCGAIRG
+138 MLDVALSSGIIRG
-151 RDVAKEIAELY
+151 HDAAKEIAELY

-177 GCLRR
+177 ACLRR

-197 QARSAS
+197 QAKSAS
-203 YQMAQL
+203 YQMAHQMVQL
-209 LFKLPEIPT
+209 MFKPPEIPT

-225 EILTVNPRCGEF
+225 EIITVLPQCGEF
-237 NDPSRQEVRDLLK
+237 NNPSRQDVQTLLK
-250 QIRFRS
+250 QVRSRS

-275 TDSEHGEA
+275 TDSERDEA

-296 SAKGMIASSYFED
+296 GAKGMIASSHFED
-309 AARIANKYEYI
+309 AARIANKYGYI

-344 IELRIPC
+344 IDLRIPC
-351 YSIDATLDHYRHS
+351 YVIDATLARYRHA
-364 RDALSALDIWLTGA
+364 RDVLSALDIWLAGTC
-378 SPTGS
+378 PTGS
-383 YESNVAFAKE
+383 YESNINFAKE
-393 SMDGSIIAAVT
+393 RMDGSILAAIT
-404 RTTFDENMPT
+404 RTTFNGNMPVS
-414 RTSAG
+414 TSAG
-419 VESAVVEATEQQ
+419 AESAVVEATEQQ
-431 ELINAGIYGQ
+431 ERINAGICGQ

-471 CDSQLTLT
+471 CDSQLALA
-479 LGQAIVSFWDERYTD
+479 LEHAIVSFWDERYTD

-520 IQTGNAGGHFPS
+520 IQTGSAGGHFPS

-545 DVDWLQCIRNP
+545 NIDWLRCIRNP

-565 HGHQLHLADYEAAV
+565 HGHRLELADYEAAV

-590 TSSSSSEKDKEEID
+590 TSSNSSEKDKEEIETN
-604 MSLRDPIRWAANQAE
+604 LRDPIRWAANQAE
-619 LVQKWEQVWVP
+619 LIQKWEQVWEP

>member
-1 MWAIKLDTHP
+1 MNTHP
-11 ICITVNW
+11 TCITVSW

-23 SELDQYSK
+23 SKLDQYSK
-31 NDIARIADVINIVAV
+31 SDIARISDVINIVAA

-60 RAHAEPDLEDNP
+60 RAHAAPDLKDNP

-83 SIVEDKKN
+83 SFVDHKN
-91 PGSVV
+91 PGSVT

-102 GASDEWP
+102 EASNKWP
-109 LAFKDVSSIEKQVW
+109 PEFKDVSPAEKQIW
-123 CKIAEQCTHHLAKVH
+123 YDIANQCTHHLAKAH
-138 MLDVALSCGAIRG
+138 MLDVVLACGAIRG

-162 LTVAQDVNIEVYYRG
+162 FTVAQDVNIEMYYRA

-182 CWSIARSYG
+182 CWSIARSCG

-203 YQMAQL
+203 YQMAHQL
-209 LFKLPEIPT
+209 AQLMLKPSEIPV

-225 EILTVNPRCGEF
+225 EIITVDPRYGDF
-237 NDPSRQEVRDLLK
+237 SAPSRQDVQTLLK
-250 QIRFRS
+250 QIRSRS
-256 ATNVSTLEGVS
+256 TTNVSTLEGVS

-275 TDSEHGEA
+275 TDSERNEA

-296 SAKGMIASSYFED
+296 SAKGMIASSYFEE
-309 AARIANKYEYI
+309 AAGKANKHGFI

-334 YEDLGMQTLP
+334 YEELGMQTLP

-351 YSIDATLDHYRHS
+351 YAIDATLARYRHS
-364 RDALSALDIWLTGA
+364 RDMLSALDIWLAGP

-404 RTTFDENMPT
+404 RTTFDGNMPT

-419 VESAVVEATEQQ
+419 VESAVVEATERQ
-431 ELINAGIYGQ
+431 ELINVGLNGQ

-456 VTPTQ
+456 VTPIQ

-471 CDSQLTLT
+471 CDSQLALA
-479 LGQAIVSFWDERYTD
+479 LEHAIVSFWDERYTD
-494 AGRAAFPLVEAG
+494 AGRAAFPLVESG
-506 ARGVLLLLGDPLYR
+506 ARGILLLLGDPLYR

-539 LEQHNF
+539 LKQHNF
-545 DVDWLQCIRNP
+545 DIDWLRCIRNP

-565 HGHQLHLADYEAAV
+565 HGHRLELADYEAAV

-590 TSSSSSEKDKEEID
+590 TPNNSSEIDKAEID

-619 LVQKWEQVWVP
+619 LVQKWEQVWAP
-630 VWEHKIDT
+630 VWEHKINT
-638 TDLEES
+638 TDLKESR

>member
-1 MWAIKLDTHP
+1 
-11 ICITVNW
+11 
-18 KDMED
+18 MED
-23 SELDQYSK
+23 SKLDQYSK
-31 NDIARIADVINIVAV
+31 SDIARIADVINIVAA
-46 EANQPWVILQKLGE
+46 EANQPWVILQRLRE
-60 RAHAEPDLEDNP
+60 RMLDEPDLKNNP
-72 VLPYAERALAY
+72 VLPCAERALSY
-83 SIVEDKKN
+83 SFVDHKN
-91 PGSVV
+91 PGSVT

-102 GASDEWP
+102 EASNKWP
-109 LAFKDVSSIEKQVW
+109 PEFKDVSPAEKQVW
-123 CKIAEQCTHHLAKVH
+123 YDIANQCTHHLAKAH
-138 MLDVALSCGAIRG
+138 MLDVVLACGAIRG

-162 LTVAQDVNIEVYYRG
+162 FTVAQDVNIEMYYRA

-182 CWSIARSYG
+182 CWSIARSCG

-203 YQMAQL
+203 YQMAHQL
-209 LFKLPEIPT
+209 AHLMLKPSEIPV

-225 EILTVNPRCGEF
+225 EIITIPSRGDEF
-237 NDPSRQEVRDLLK
+237 NDPSRQDVQTLLK
-250 QIRFRS
+250 QIRSRS
-256 ATNVSTLEGVS
+256 ATNMSTLEGVS

-275 TDSEHGEA
+275 TDSERDEA

-296 SAKGMIASSYFED
+296 NAKGMIASSHFED
-309 AARIANKYEYI
+309 AARIANKYGYI

-344 IELRIPC
+344 IDLRIPC
-351 YSIDATLDHYRHS
+351 YVIDATLARYRHA
-364 RDALSALDIWLTGA
+364 RDVLSALDIWLAGTC
-378 SPTGS
+378 PTGS
-383 YESNVAFAKE
+383 YESNINFAKE
-393 SMDGSIIAAVT
+393 RMDGSILAAIT
-404 RTTFDENMPT
+404 RTTFNGNIPVS
-414 RTSAG
+414 TSAG
-419 VESAVVEATEQQ
+419 AESAVVEATEQQ
-431 ELINAGIYGQ
+431 ERINAGICGQ

-471 CDSQLTLT
+471 CDSQLALA
-479 LGQAIVSFWDERYTD
+479 LEHAIVSFWDERYTD

-545 DVDWLQCIRNP
+545 DIDWLRCIRNP

-565 HGHQLHLADYEAAV
+565 HGHQLELADYEAAV

-590 TSSSSSEKDKEEID
+590 TSSNSSDKDKEEIETN
-604 MSLRDPIRWAANQAE
+604 LRDPIRWAANQAE
-619 LVQKWEQVWVP
+619 LIQKWEQVWAP

-638 TDLEES
+638 TDLKESR

>member
-1 MWAIKLDTHP
+1 
-11 ICITVNW
+11 
-18 KDMED
+18 MED

-123 CKIAEQCTHHLAKVH
+123 CEIAEQCTHHLAKAH
-138 MLDVALSCGAIRG
+138 MLDVVLACGAIRG

-162 LTVAQDVNIEVYYRG
+162 FTVAQDVNIEMYYRA

-182 CWSIARSYG
+182 CWSIARSCG

-203 YQMAQL
+203 YQMAHQL
-209 LFKLPEIPT
+209 AQLMLKPSEIPV

-225 EILTVNPRCGEF
+225 EIITIPSRGDEF
-237 NDPSRQEVRDLLK
+237 NDPSRQDVQTLLK
-250 QIRFRS
+250 QVRSRS

-309 AARIANKYEYI
+309 AARIANKYGYI

-344 IELRIPC
+344 IDLRIPC
-351 YSIDATLDHYRHS
+351 YVIDATLARYRHA
-364 RDALSALDIWLTGA
+364 RDVLSALDIWLAGTC
-378 SPTGS
+378 PTGS
-383 YESNVAFAKE
+383 YESNINFAKE
-393 SMDGSIIAAVT
+393 RMDGSILAAIT
-404 RTTFDENMPT
+404 RTTFNGNMPVS
-414 RTSAG
+414 TSAG
-419 VESAVVEATEQQ
+419 AESAVVEATEQQ
-431 ELINAGIYGQ
+431 ERINAGICGQ

-471 CDSQLTLT
+471 CDSQLALA
-479 LGQAIVSFWDERYTD
+479 LEHAIVSFWDERYTD

>member
-1 MWAIKLDTHP
+1 MD
-11 ICITVNW
+11 
-18 KDMED
+18 D

-31 NDIARIADVINIVAV
+31 SDITQIADVINIVAA
-46 EANQPWVILQKLGE
+46 EANKPWTILQRLGE
-60 RAHAEPDLEDNP
+60 RALDEPDLKNNP

-83 SIVEDKKN
+83 SFVDHKK
-91 PGSVV
+91 PGSVT

-102 GASDEWP
+102 DASNKWP
-109 LAFKDVSSIEKQVW
+109 LDFKDVSPDEKQVW
-123 CKIAEQCTHHLAKVH
+123 CDIASQCTHHLAKAH
-138 MLDVALSCGAIRG
+138 MLDVALSSGTIRG
-151 RDVAKEIAELY
+151 RDVAKEIADLY
-162 LTVAQDVNIEVYYRG
+162 FTVAQDVNIEMYYRA

-182 CWSIARSYG
+182 CWSIARSCG

-197 QARSAS
+197 QTRSAS

-225 EILTVNPRCGEF
+225 EIITVDPRYGDF
-237 NDPSRQEVRDLLK
+237 SAPSRQDVQTLLK

-275 TDSEHGEA
+275 TDSERNET

-296 SAKGMIASSYFED
+296 GTKGMIASSYFEE
-309 AARIANKYEYI
+309 AARKANKYGFT

-334 YEDLGMQTLP
+334 YEDLGTQTLP

-351 YSIDATLDHYRHS
+351 YAIDATLARYRHS
-364 RDALSALDIWLTGA
+364 RDALSALDIWLAGP

-383 YESNVAFAKE
+383 YESNVAFAKK

-404 RTTFDENMPT
+404 RTTFDGNVPT
-414 RTSAG
+414 RTSTG
-419 VESAVVEATEQQ
+419 VESAVVEATERQ
-431 ELINAGIYGQ
+431 ELINVGLNGQ

-471 CDSQLTLT
+471 CNSQLALA
-479 LGQAIVSFWDERYTD
+479 LGHAIVSFWDERYTE

-545 DVDWLQCIRNP
+545 DIDWLRCIRNP

-565 HGHQLHLADYEAAV
+565 HGHRLELADYEAAV

-590 TSSSSSEKDKEEID
+590 TSSNSSETDKEEID
-604 MSLRDPIRWAANQAE
+604 TSLRDPVRWAANQAE
-619 LVQKWEQVWVP
+619 LIQKWEQVWAP

-638 TDLEES
+638 TDLKES